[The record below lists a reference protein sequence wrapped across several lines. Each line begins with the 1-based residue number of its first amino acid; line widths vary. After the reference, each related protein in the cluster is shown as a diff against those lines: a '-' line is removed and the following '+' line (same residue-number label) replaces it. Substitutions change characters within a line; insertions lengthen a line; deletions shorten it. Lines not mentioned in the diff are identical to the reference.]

1 MKIIKFKEKKENIKE
16 NTNIIE
22 ELDCFIDRFSILMS
36 INVGDKIGKSDKKYY
51 IEETGRLQKFK
62 RWWNGETRTK
72 TFTYLDEDFTAFF
85 KFCNNFKN
93 YESLQNINKNKNK
106 TNLLKL
112 INDIIPGLYNL
123 KQTYDEETDE
133 EGKKLKCKIDSI
145 IYTIIDLK
153 EELANM
159 KTSSEPQGI
168 KLFVPPESSYSSPP
182 SLQSCSI

>member
-1 MKIIKFKEKKENIKE
+1 M
-16 NTNIIE
+16 
-22 ELDCFIDRFSILMS
+22 
-36 INVGDKIGKSDKKYY
+36 
-51 IEETGRLQKFK
+51 
-62 RWWNGETRTK
+62 
-72 TFTYLDEDFTAFF
+72 
-85 KFCNNFKN
+85 
-93 YESLQNINKNKNK
+93 
-106 TNLLKL
+106 KL

-153 EELANM
+153 EEVANM
-159 KTSSEPQGI
+159 NTTSAPQEI

>member
-1 MKIIKFKEKKENIKE
+1 MKIIKFKEKKDNVKENI
-16 NTNIIE
+16 NIIE
-22 ELDCFIDRFSILMS
+22 ELDDFIDRFNILTSIK
-36 INVGDKIGKSDKKYY
+36 VGDKIGKSDKKYY

-93 YESLQNINKNKNK
+93 NESLQNINKNKTK
-106 TNLLKL
+106 LLKL

-123 KQTYDEETDE
+123 KQTYDEESDE

-153 EELANM
+153 EEVANM
-159 KTSSEPQGI
+159 NTTSAPQEI